1 MPVEY
6 SAYSVGPDDSIAS
19 RINLVCDD
27 DDVAKVLARQLVA
40 EHAIELW
47 RGSNLLARFEPMKQK
62 AVPDGSDFPSDGP
75 RVD

>member
-6 SAYSVGPDDSIAS
+6 SAYAVGPDDSIVS

-27 DDVAKVLARQLVA
+27 DDAAEVLARQLVA

-47 RGSNLLARFEPMKQK
+47 RGSDLLARFEPLK
-62 AVPDGSDFPSDGP
+62 
-75 RVD
+75 